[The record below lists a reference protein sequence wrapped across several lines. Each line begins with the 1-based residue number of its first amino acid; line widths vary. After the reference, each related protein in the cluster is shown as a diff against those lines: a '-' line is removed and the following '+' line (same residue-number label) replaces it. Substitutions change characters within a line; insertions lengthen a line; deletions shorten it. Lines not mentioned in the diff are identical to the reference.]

1 MKKNLKSLSFNYDLG
16 GLAAY
21 TDALNSDIISE
32 AVLTPATMEF
42 VNVIPGIKGTQN
54 VNLLSETLEVQT
66 GINCGWTGQGETT
79 FTVAAVTVQAFK
91 VNTELCLQQ
100 LNTLWLGQYLNPGSY
115 NENAPFEQSIID
127 LQTKQIKRFN
137 EDLLWDATT
146 GGSANTFSG
155 YKELVVNNANTVS
168 LAALL
173 TGATPDGVVTLTG
186 QTALCSVTGSTSQ
199 EKGNNV
205 LAQIDN
211 MINFMSRD
219 IYDRDDIVI
228 FMSQAQFKCYI
239 TALRTVN
246 NFYIDSS
253 QNKLGS
259 VYSVFHPQTNYKVVG
274 VPGLAGSNLIVL
286 GPQQYFLAG
295 VDLASDEDSFRSWW
309 SQDFQQVRV
318 MAAWK
323 LGTQIA
329 FPQFFVSNGLS

>member
-32 AVLTPATMEF
+32 AVLTPATMEY

-66 GINCGWTGQGETT
+66 GIACGWSGQGETT
-79 FTVAAVTVQAFK
+79 FTVASVTVQAFK

-155 YKELVVNNANTVS
+155 YKELVVNNANTS
-168 LAALL
+168 
-173 TGATPDGVVTLTG
+173 TGATPNGVVTLTG

-205 LAQIDN
+205 LSQIDN
-211 MINFMSRD
+211 LINEMSRD

-228 FMSQAQFKCYI
+228 FMSQSQFKCYI

-259 VYSVFHPQTNYKVVG
+259 VYSVYHPQTNYKVVG
-274 VPGLAGSNLIVL
+274 VPGLNSSNLIVL

-309 SQDFQQVRV
+309 SVDFQQVRI

-323 LGTQIA
+323 LGVQIA

>member
-1 MKKNLKSLSFNYDLG
+1 M
-16 GLAAY
+16 
-21 TDALNSDIISE
+21 
-32 AVLTPATMEF
+32 
-42 VNVIPGIKGTQN
+42 
-54 VNLLSETLEVQT
+54 NLLSETLEVQT

-79 FTVAAVTVQAFK
+79 FTVAAVTVQSFK
-91 VNTELCLQQ
+91 VNMALCLQQ

-127 LQTKQIKRFN
+127 LQTKQIRRHN

-146 GGSANTFSG
+146 GGSVNTFSG
-155 YKELVVNNANTVS
+155 YKELIVDNANTS
-168 LAALL
+168 
-173 TGATPDGVVTLTG
+173 TGATPNGVVTLTG

-205 LAQIDN
+205 LSQIDN
-211 MINFMSRD
+211 MINEMSRD

-228 FMSQAQFKCYI
+228 FMSQSQFKCYI

-259 VYSVFHPQTNYKVVG
+259 VYSVYHPQTNYKVVG
-274 VPGLAGSNLIVL
+274 VPGLNGSDLIVL

-309 SQDFQQVRV
+309 SQDLTIK
-318 MAAWK
+318 K
-323 LGTQIA
+323 LQLG
-329 FPQFFVSNGLS
+329 GLVKSEELLETL